1 MGFKLALN
9 LGLEIGTTKLA
20 LSLAEKNLTYVN
32 PLKEGG
38 GLKFNAKFN
47 VIKYSTKFKPLN

>member
-32 PLKEGG
+32 PLKKGGG
-38 GLKFNAKFN
+38 GLNL
-47 VIKYSTKFKPLN
+47 TLNLTLLNIALNLSP